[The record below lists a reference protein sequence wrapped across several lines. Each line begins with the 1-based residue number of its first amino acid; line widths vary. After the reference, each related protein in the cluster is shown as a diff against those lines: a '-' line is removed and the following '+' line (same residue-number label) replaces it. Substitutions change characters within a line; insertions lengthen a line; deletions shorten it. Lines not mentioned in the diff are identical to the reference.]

1 LVVCKCALHP
11 SLFSVMKALAE
22 WLFLMCG
29 RRLIWNIAI
38 THNKKRPCALDTST

>member
-1 LVVCKCALHP
+1 MSFGCVCINAALHP

-29 RRLIWNIAI
+29 RELIWNIA
-38 THNKKRPCALDTST
+38 TLYGWRVG